1 MKAISKLFL
10 LILMTAVFQS
20 ALAQDDKKEEKKA
33 YEFTITKENP
43 ATPVKD
49 QHRSGT
55 CWSFSGISFLEAELL
70 RMGKGTHDLSDMWIV
85 RHAYSEKADKYVRM
99 HGHINFAGGGAF
111 HDVFNMIER
120 YGIVPESAYDGMVIN
135 QDNHVHGEM
144 DHVFSQYME
153 GVIANK
159 NRKLTNVWKK
169 GFEGLLDA
177 YLGEVPGEFI
187 FEGKTYT
194 PQSFTEFLGLN
205 MDDYVT
211 LSSFTHHP
219 FYEKF
224 ILEVPDNWAWG
235 DMYNLPLSEMMETMD
250 YAIEKGYTIAWA
262 SDVSEKGFSHKN
274 GVAVIPDADKQERAG
289 SEMDKWES
297 LTKKEKDK
305 LLYSFEEIVAEK
317 EIDQAI
323 RQEAF
328 DNYETT
334 DDHGMHIVGTAV
346 DQKGNKYYR
355 VKNSWADNS
364 NDLGGYFYA
373 SLPFVQYKTL
383 NIVVHKDAV
392 PPAILKKLKR

>member
-1 MKAISKLFL
+1 
-10 LILMTAVFQS
+10 
-20 ALAQDDKKEEKKA
+20 
-33 YEFTITKENP
+33 
-43 ATPVKD
+43 
-49 QHRSGT
+49 
-55 CWSFSGISFLEAELL
+55 
-70 RMGKGTHDLSDMWIV
+70 MGKGTHDLSDMWIV
-85 RHAYSEKADKYVRM
+85 RHAYADKADKYVRM
-99 HGHINFAGGGAF
+99 HGHLNFAAGGAF
-111 HDVFNMIER
+111 HDVFNMIGK

-177 YLGEVPGEFI
+177 YLGEAPGEFTY
-187 FEGKTYT
+187 EGKTYT
-194 PQSFTEFLGLN
+194 PQSFTESLGLN
-205 MDDYVT
+205 MDDYVA

-219 FYEKF
+219 FYEQF

-235 DMYNLPLSEMMETMD
+235 EMYNLPLNEMMQTMD

-274 GVAVIPDADKQERAG
+274 GVAIIPDADKQERAG

-373 SLPFVQYKTL
+373 SVPFVQYKTL